1 MRVAIVLFPG
11 FNALDAIGPYQVF
24 AHAAGLRTR
33 FVAERP
39 GLVAAG
45 DQSSLDADDGFGDCL
60 DPDVVVV
67 PGGPAASATARAG
80 EPLVEWLRLVHP
92 RASWSASVGAG
103 AMLLEAA
110 GILDRVSATTFHLLD
125 AHLGDTGAVIDG
137 PRIAVHDRVI
147 TAGSA
152 GPSAGIYLGLTL
164 LALLPATPFIPDL
177 DEVHRASRPWHR
189 PWAATFRARQRSASH
204 SGRPRRSVAPWHT
217 VRA

>member
-11 FNALDAIGPYQVF
+11 FNDIDAIGPYQVF

-33 FVAERP
+33 FVAERRGP
-39 GLVAAG
+39 VAAG
-45 DQSSLDADDGFGDCL
+45 DRSTLDADDGFVDCL
-60 DPDVVVV
+60 DPDMVVV
-67 PGGPAASATARAG
+67 PGGPAARATARAG

-110 GILDRVSATTFHLLD
+110 GILDRVSATTFDILD
-125 AHLGDTGAVIDG
+125 THPGDTEAVTDG
-137 PRIAVHDRVI
+137 TRIAVHDRVI

-152 GPSAGIYLGLTL
+152 GPSAGIYLGLAL
-164 LALLPATPFIPDL
+164 LARLLATPFIPDL
-177 DEVHRASRPWHR
+177 DQVRRDSRPWHR
-189 PWAATFRARQRSASH
+189 LRTATFWACQRSSAQP
-204 SGRPRRSVAPWHT
+204 GRPRHSVAPSHR